1 MSYNLISIVA
11 PVYNEE
17 ENINYFYRELKAVL
31 TALKKDYEI
40 ILVNDGSRD
49 SSLIK
54 MIGLQKNDPAIKIID
69 LSRNFG
75 HQIAISAGLNH
86 AIGDL
91 IVIMD
96 SDLQDPPAVI
106 PDLIKKHEE
115 GFDVVYAVRRKRKEN
130 IFKRTAYSAF
140 YRILNKICELDIPL
154 DAGDFC
160 LMTQRV
166 ATELKNIPEKNRFV
180 RGIRTWVGFKQ
191 VGLEYERQARH
202 AGQEKYTWI
211 KLFKLAFDGIFSFS
225 YFPLRLSSIMGLV
238 VSAASFIIIIYFF
251 IARVID
257 ENSLPG
263 FASTRIII
271 LFVGGIQLIILG
283 VIGEYLA
290 RIYDEVRGR
299 PLYIIRQIY
308 QQPNQPPA
316 NSTNL
321 DYPAR

>member
-106 PDLIKKHEE
+106 PD
-115 GFDVVYAVRRKRKEN
+115 
-130 IFKRTAYSAF
+130 
-140 YRILNKICELDIPL
+140 
-154 DAGDFC
+154 
-160 LMTQRV
+160 
-166 ATELKNIPEKNRFV
+166 
-180 RGIRTWVGFKQ
+180 
-191 VGLEYERQARH
+191 
-202 AGQEKYTWI
+202 
-211 KLFKLAFDGIFSFS
+211 
-225 YFPLRLSSIMGLV
+225 
-238 VSAASFIIIIYFF
+238 
-251 IARVID
+251 
-257 ENSLPG
+257 
-263 FASTRIII
+263 
-271 LFVGGIQLIILG
+271 
-283 VIGEYLA
+283 
-290 RIYDEVRGR
+290 
-299 PLYIIRQIY
+299 
-308 QQPNQPPA
+308 
-316 NSTNL
+316 
-321 DYPAR
+321 